1 MSHSIPDKSA
11 GSTPRGT
18 KAPWKQ
24 FGSHSLFIDV
34 DTSAAGFATTPHYV
48 TALNGYH
55 SHWRTVGAHS
65 LYTPSSTGFR
75 VYLLYEL
82 STITVKEAQQWDW
95 SINWIGSFGEIERAK
110 RLSAKHK
117 LWCLQRLYF
126 LFVIRSPLFTKTIA
140 PCTCVLTCY
149 P

>member
-95 SINWIGSFGEIERAK
+95 SINWIGSFGETVVFAAA
-110 RLSAKHK
+110 L
-117 LWCLQRLYF
+117 LL
-126 LFVIRSPLFTKTIA
+126 V
-140 PCTCVLTCY
+140 CY
-149 P
+149 PFPALYKHNCTLHLRAYLLSIGA